1 MKRLI
6 RDIKLPSFLLLRD
19 MLTVNLFGGK
29 QFKQGHLSIGSLKW
43 ILMEVI
49 FSGKNVLSVLRE
61 WKKPYVKTSVFH
73 DIHKK
78 SHV

>member
-1 MKRLI
+1 
-6 RDIKLPSFLLLRD
+6 

-29 QFKQGHLSIGSLKW
+29 QFKQGHLSIGSWKW

-49 FSGKNVLSVLRE
+49 LCGKNVLSVLRE

-73 DIHKK
+73 DIHLH
-78 SHV
+78 SLV

>member
-1 MKRLI
+1 
-6 RDIKLPSFLLLRD
+6 

-29 QFKQGHLSIGSLKW
+29 QFKQLNLCIGSWKW

-49 FSGKNVLSVLRE
+49 FCGKSVLSVLRE

-73 DIHKK
+73 DIHR
-78 SHV
+78 VMCE

>member
-1 MKRLI
+1 
-6 RDIKLPSFLLLRD
+6 

-29 QFKQGHLSIGSLKW
+29 QFKQGDLFIGSWKW

-49 FSGKNVLSVLRE
+49 FCGKKVLSVLRE

-73 DIHKK
+73 GNHI
-78 SHV
+78 